1 MWSAA
6 HSRDVLPLHGTFLI
20 MLDGPVLL
28 YDGLCGFCD
37 GTVQFILRHDRR
49 GTLRFAALQGDF
61 ARDVIARHP
70 ELAGV
75 DSLMLVERDGTPSD
89 GERVYVRSD
98 GALRVA
104 RYLGGGWHFARAV
117 AIVPRFLRDWA
128 YDAFARIRYRVF
140 GRYDACPIPTPEQRA
155 RFID

>member
-1 MWSAA
+1 MPD
-6 HSRDVLPLHGTFLI
+6 R
-20 MLDGPVLL
+20 GPVLL

-49 GTLRFAALQGDF
+49 GTLKFATLQGDF

-75 DSLMLVERDGTPSD
+75 DSLVLVERDSSGQ
-89 GERVYVRSD
+89 ERVHVRSD
-98 GALRVA
+98 GALHVA
-104 RYLGGGWHFARAV
+104 RYLGGAWHLARAA
-117 AIVPRFLRDWA
+117 AIVPRFLRDLA
-128 YDAFARIRYRVF
+128 YDGFARIRYRVF
-140 GRYDACPIPTPEQRA
+140 GRYDACPIPSPEQRA

>member
-1 MWSAA
+1 MID
-6 HSRDVLPLHGTFLI
+6 R
-20 MLDGPVLL
+20 PVLL

-37 GTVQFILRHDRR
+37 GTVQFILERDRR
-49 GTLRFAALQGDF
+49 GTLGFATLQGDF

-70 ELAGV
+70 EIAGV
-75 DSLMLVERDGTPSD
+75 DSLVLVEPDVASGR
-89 GERVYVRSD
+89 ERVFVRSE

-104 RYLGGGWHFARAV
+104 RYLGGAWHLARGV
-117 AIVPRFLRDWA
+117 AIVPRPLRDWA

-140 GRYDACPIPTPEQRA
+140 GEYDSCPIPSPEQRA